1 MKDTVLFD
9 LDGTLLDRTGSLR
22 DFALWQVR
30 GMLRDSISDK
40 NQTQF
45 CERFIELD
53 SNGLVWKDRVY
64 TDLVR
69 EFSIEGWSVA
79 ELLASYELCF
89 CGFCKLLPD
98 ALQALEQLHE
108 RGYKLGLVSN
118 GKSPFQERNFN
129 ALGIAGLFG
138 SVTVSDAVGLR
149 KPDPQIFMLACTAL
163 DSTPD
168 NSVFVGDNPVADI
181 QGAVSAGLYTVY
193 VPGHY
198 GPECHAADKVCRN
211 FKELVSIVESL

>member
-9 LDGTLLDRTGSLR
+9 LDETLLDRTGSLR
-22 DFALWQVR
+22 DFILWQAR
-30 GMLRDSISDK
+30 GMLRNSISDK
-40 NQTQF
+40 DQAQF

-53 SNGLVWKDRVY
+53 SNGLVWKDKVY

-79 ELLASYELCF
+79 ELLTSYELGF

-98 ALQALEQLHE
+98 ALQALELLHE

-138 SVTVSDAVGLR
+138 SVIVSGAVGLR
-149 KPDPQIFMLACTAL
+149 KPDPQIFMLACAAL
-163 DSTPD
+163 ESLPD
-168 NSVFVGDNPVADI
+168 HCVFVGDNPVADI
-181 QGAVSAGLYTVY
+181 QGAASTGLYTVY
-193 VPGHY
+193 IPGHY
-198 GPECHAADKVCRN
+198 GLECVGADTVCRD
-211 FKELVSIVESL
+211 FKELVSIVENL